1 MKKFMR
7 VFLLVLVALIII
19 WTFWFLYSKSQ
30 PKVTMYN
37 VVKPERMELTKT
49 SVATG
54 KVEPRNEIL
63 IKPQVSGIIDK
74 LFFEAGQM
82 IKKDDIIAR
91 VKVIPDMGQL
101 NSAENRLKLASL
113 NQAQSEREWARNEQL
128 YADKLISREEYEQA
142 KVKVEQA
149 REETFT
155 AQNALDIVRKGV
167 SKRTASI
174 SNTNIRSTIEG
185 LILDV
190 PVKEGNSVIM
200 SNTFNDGTTIAS
212 VANMSDLIF
221 RGNVDETEV
230 GQLYEGMPV
239 KLKIGALQNMDF
251 EAKLE
256 YVSPKGVETNGTMQF
271 EVKAAVSVPD
281 SITIRSGYSANAEF
295 VLKDMKDALAIPEGL
310 IEFRGD
316 STFVYKLEGEDP
328 QTFKRVAV
336 KTGMSNGVYMQ
347 IISGIDDADQLR
359 GTVVSDEV
367 K

>member
-7 VFLLVLVALIII
+7 VFLLVLVGLIIV
-19 WTFWFLYSKSQ
+19 WTFWFLYTKSQ
-30 PKVTMYN
+30 PKVTMYTI
-37 VVKPERMELTKT
+37 VKPERMELTKT

-74 LFFEAGQM
+74 LYFEAGQM
-82 IKKDDIIAR
+82 IKKGDVIAL

-101 NSAENRLKLASL
+101 NSAENRLKLATL
-113 NQAQSEREWARNEQL
+113 NQAQSEREWTRNEQL
-128 YADKLISREEYEQA
+128 YTDKLISREEYEQA
-142 KVKVEQA
+142 KVQVEQA
-149 REETFT
+149 REEAYT

-230 GQLYEGMPV
+230 GQLHEGMPV

-251 EAKLE
+251 EAVLE

-271 EVKAAVSVPD
+271 EVKAAINVPD

-295 VLKDMKDALAIPEGL
+295 VLKDVKDALAIPEGV

-316 STFVYKLEGEDP
+316 STFIYKLAGEDP
-328 QTFKRVAV
+328 QKFERVAV
-336 KTGMSNGVYMQ
+336 TIGMSNGVNMQ
-347 IISGIDDADQLR
+347 ILSGLNEDDQLR
-359 GTVVSDEV
+359 GNVVTDEV